1 MDIYEKVTSITVDL
15 QKLIS
20 YMKNHSN
27 IPSDQIFS
35 KLFKVCLP
43 AKFSKWGVFMGKS
56 RMIKFPFYLKSQLS
70 ELNNCNPKNNSK
82 IIFGF
87 NDFMSPDDE
96 CKII

>member
-1 MDIYEKVTSITVDL
+1 
-15 QKLIS
+15 
-20 YMKNHSN
+20 
-27 IPSDQIFS
+27 
-35 KLFKVCLP
+35 
-43 AKFSKWGVFMGKS
+43 MGKS

>member
-43 AKFSKWGVFMGKS
+43 AKFSK
-56 RMIKFPFYLKSQLS
+56 
-70 ELNNCNPKNNSK
+70 
-82 IIFGF
+82 
-87 NDFMSPDDE
+87 
-96 CKII
+96 